1 MKHTISVLVEN
12 HFGAFDRI
20 ATMFSGKGFN
30 LRSISIGETEI
41 PDISRM
47 TLVTDGDNQIL
58 DQIVKQ
64 LDRLIDTIKVIDLTS
79 TYHVQRELAL
89 IKVSLQKATMEQI
102 KNITDI
108 FRGTIVDITNN
119 SMTIEITGPPD
130 KIDATLNV
138 LMPFG
143 IIEMARSGIV
153 ALTRGEQ
160 VKKTNKE
167 TGKMNPVWAWFGYD
181 EPNYT
186 YMKDGKK
193 LLSELFLWLCIT

>member
-30 LRSISIGETEI
+30 LTSISIGETEI

-47 TLVTDGDNQIL
+47 TVVTEGDNQIL
-58 DQIVKQ
+58 DQIIKQ
-64 LDRLIDTIKVIDLTS
+64 LDRLIDTIKVVDLTS
-79 TYHVQRELAL
+79 VYHVQRELAL
-89 IKVSLQKATMEQI
+89 IKVSLQKGSMEQI
-102 KNITDI
+102 KNINDI
-108 FRGTIVDITNN
+108 FRGNIVDITNN

-130 KIDATLNV
+130 KIDATINV

-143 IIEMARSGIV
+143 IMELARSGIV

-160 VKKTNKE
+160 VKKNNKDKVKKNNKE
-167 TGKMNPVWAWFGYD
+167 K
-181 EPNYT
+181 
-186 YMKDGKK
+186 
-193 LLSELFLWLCIT
+193 ITTN

>member
-12 HFGAFDRI
+12 RFGAFDRI

-47 TLVTDGDNQIL
+47 TVVTEGDNQIL

-64 LDRLIDTIKVIDLTS
+64 LDRLIDTIKVVDLT
-79 TYHVQRELAL
+79 TAYHVERELAL
-89 IKVSLQKATMEQI
+89 IKVSLQKGTMEQI

-108 FRGTIVDITNN
+108 FRGNIVDITNN

-130 KIDATLNV
+130 KIDATVNV

-143 IIEMARSGIV
+143 IMEMARSGMV

-160 VKKTNKE
+160 VRKNGKDKTRKNIKE
-167 TGKMNPVWAWFGYD
+167 K
-181 EPNYT
+181 
-186 YMKDGKK
+186 
-193 LLSELFLWLCIT
+193 ITTN